1 MPVLKRGRGWVTLV
15 VIGLVGA
22 GSPAGHPPSSRPPRH
37 VALLIGISDYQNF
50 TPTGP
55 PGQTDLNGPRN
66 DLPLM
71 QSVLRSRLFADPA
84 DVRVLSDS
92 AASRAGIM
100 AGFHWLLERASD
112 PNDVVVVFYSG
123 HGTNAPD
130 ANGDESRVTP
140 GDRKDEALV
149 PWDAAQIHNPGQ
161 LIVDDQISAWLDSL
175 PTRNVTIIIDACFSG
190 TVTRAG
196 DETGDTRSRGPLEAA
211 DAGADSAQVTSDIR
225 GRYTLITASSANQ
238 VAQEKPLGP
247 NGEVYG
253 VLTWFL
259 SQAVRGS
266 TPTSRYDDL
275 FRQLIPMVKGRS
287 NQNPQLEGDRGALIF
302 SEKQTVPARPFVQV
316 TAVGGGRY
324 RVDEGAVQGVRP
336 RAMYDLFADGETR
349 FSGGKLGTLDIDSV
363 EALVAFG
370 RLTDTT
376 MTTPSRTRGVLARLP
391 RGARI
396 SDAIPVFEN
405 SALTAHRNFEL
416 PGFER
421 TGDSTIAPVTV
432 IPWGQGAMVT
442 VHGLPLLPQES
453 DQANLEPRLGSGDS
467 LDGYR
472 YSLRA
477 LCAPLARARTILALE
492 QLANPA
498 PPEYLQI
505 QAKVLPDSVTPRDG
519 PAGIDT
525 IRIGD
530 PASLWVK
537 VSAPSNSTLYLS
549 AAVMGYTSTPTVVY
563 PADGEGEDAAG
574 RIQPIELNRW
584 VRLFRGAAPSPPA
597 GLEVIKIL
605 VDSDQYS
612 LSPLLESLSCGNTN
626 SHQQRSDP
634 DAPID
639 GWSTLEH
646 RILIQSQ
653 P

>member
-1 MPVLKRGRGWVTLV
+1 MPLLKRGRGWVALA

-22 GSPAGHPPSSRPPRH
+22 GPPALDAPSSRPPRH

-71 QSVLRSRLFADPA
+71 QSVLRSRLFSDPE
-84 DVRVLSDS
+84 DFKVLSDS

-130 ANGDESRVTP
+130 ANGDETRVTP

-149 PWDAAQIHNPGQ
+149 PWDAAEIHNPGQ

-175 PTRNVTIIIDACFSG
+175 PTRNVTLIIDACFSG

-211 DAGADSAQVTSDIR
+211 DAAADSAQVTSDIR

-266 TPTSRYDDL
+266 TPTSRYDEV
-275 FRQLIPMVKGRS
+275 FRQLLPLVKGRS
-287 NQNPQLEGDRGALIF
+287 NQSPQLEGDRGALIF
-302 SEKQTVPARPFVQV
+302 SEKQAVPARPFVQV
-316 TAVGGGRY
+316 TAMGGGRY

-336 RAMYDLFADGETR
+336 RALYDLYPEGETR
-349 FSGGKLGTLDIDSV
+349 FSSGKLGTLDIDSV
-363 EALVAFG
+363 EALVAYG
-370 RLTDTT
+370 RLIDTT
-376 MTTPSRTRGVLARLP
+376 NTAPARTRGVLARLP
-391 RGARI
+391 RGAKPLER
-396 SDAIPVFEN
+396 IPVQVMTQVN
-405 SALTAHRNFEL
+405 
-416 PGFER
+416 PGPLR
-421 TGDSTIAPVTV
+421 SMSSVAIVQDSTAPVKLV
-432 IPWGQGAMVT
+432 RWGSGVMVL
-442 VHGLPLLPQES
+442 VHEIPLLPQDT
-453 DQANLEPRLGSGDS
+453 DQGNTTPAPSPDSGA
-467 LDGYR
+467 GYR
-472 YSLRA
+472 TSATALCSPIARA
-477 LCAPLARARTILALE
+477 LAVLTLE
-492 QLANPA
+492 QLVNPA
-498 PPEYLQI
+498 PPEGLLI
-505 QAKVLPDSVTPRDG
+505 QARVLPDSVTPRDG
-519 PAGIDT
+519 PAGVDT
-525 IRIGD
+525 LRIGE

-537 VSAPSNSTLYLS
+537 VSAPSSSTLYLS
-549 AAVMGYTSTPTVVY
+549 AAIMGYTSTPTVVY

-584 VRLFRGAAPSPPA
+584 VRLFRGATPSPPA
-597 GLEVIKIL
+597 GMEVIKIL

-612 LSPLLESLSCGNTN
+612 LGPLIESLTCSTTN
-626 SHQQRSDP
+626 AQRQRSDP
-634 DAPID
+634 DAPVD

-646 RILIQSQ
+646 RILIQS

>member
-1 MPVLKRGRGWVTLV
+1 MPLSKPGRGWVALAAV
-15 VIGLVGA
+15 GLLG
-22 GSPAGHPPSSRPPRH
+22 AGHPVLNPSSRPPRH

-71 QSVLRSRLFADPA
+71 QSVLRSRLFSDPE
-84 DVRVLSDS
+84 DLKVLSDS
-92 AASRAGIM
+92 GASRAGIM

-130 ANGDESRVTP
+130 ANGDETRVTP

-149 PWDAAQIHNPGQ
+149 PWDAAEIHNPAQ

-175 PTRNVTIIIDACFSG
+175 PTRNVTVIIDACFSG
-190 TVTRAG
+190 TVTRGG
-196 DETGDTRSRGPLEAA
+196 DETGDTRLRGPLEAA
-211 DAGADSAQVTSDIR
+211 DAGADSAQITSDIR

-259 SQAVRGS
+259 SQAVRGG

-275 FRQLIPMVKGRS
+275 FRQLLPMVKGRS
-287 NQNPQLEGDRGALIF
+287 NQSPQLEGDRGALIF

-316 TAVGGGRY
+316 IAVGGGRY
-324 RVDEGAVQGVRP
+324 RVDVGAVQGVRS
-336 RAMYDLFADGETR
+336 RALYDLFSDGETR
-349 FSGGKLGTLDIDSV
+349 FTSGKLGTLDIDSV
-363 EALVAFG
+363 ESLAAYG
-370 RLTDTT
+370 RLVDTT
-376 MTTPSRTRGVLARLP
+376 SAAPPRMRGVLARLP

-396 SDAIPVFEN
+396 RDTIPFFEN
-405 SALTAHRNFEL
+405 LAVTMHRHFEF
-416 PGFER
+416 PGFTR
-421 TGDSTIAPVTV
+421 INDSSNALVAIV
-432 IPWGQGAMVT
+432 PWGQGAMVT
-442 VHGLPLLPQES
+442 VHGMPLLPQES
-453 DQANLEPRLGSGDS
+453 DRANLAPRLRSRDT
-467 LDGYR
+467 LVGYNFTQQ
-472 YSLRA
+472 A
-477 LCAPLARARTILALE
+477 LCAPLARARTILTLE

-498 PPEYLQI
+498 PPEFLQI

-519 PAGIDT
+519 PPGVDT
-525 IRIGD
+525 LRIGE
-530 PASLWVK
+530 PVSLWVK
-537 VSAPSNSTLYLS
+537 VSAPSRSTLYLS
-549 AAVMGYTSTPTVVY
+549 AVVMGYTSTPTVVY

-584 VRLFRGAAPSPPA
+584 VRLFRGAAPTPPA
-597 GLEVIKIL
+597 GMEVIKIL

-612 LSPLLESLSCGNTN
+612 LSSLLESLTCGTTN
-626 SHQQRSDP
+626 SQRQRSDP

-639 GWSTLEH
+639 GWTTLEH
-646 RILIQSQ
+646 RILIQS